1 MNAPSAQLNQ
11 HQNVPQNPGQPPNYN
26 RQQAAAPPVKKTIQH
41 DTDVYVYYKE
51 KKFNFIRKANFFFI
65 ELHNH
70 VRFKC
75 FKVGF
80 RIVKKLYLHPFHHL
94 RNLQ

>member
-51 KKFNFIRKANFFFI
+51 KNLIPFERRIFF
-65 ELHNH
+65 L
-70 VRFKC
+70 
-75 FKVGF
+75 
-80 RIVKKLYLHPFHHL
+80 
-94 RNLQ
+94 